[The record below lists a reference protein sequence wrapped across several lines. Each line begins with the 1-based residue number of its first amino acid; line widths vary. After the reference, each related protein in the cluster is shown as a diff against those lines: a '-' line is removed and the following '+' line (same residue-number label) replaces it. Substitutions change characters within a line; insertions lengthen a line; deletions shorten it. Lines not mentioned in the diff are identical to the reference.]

1 VRVGS
6 SVPWTGMFLL
16 LAALR
21 GSSWEDSAVF
31 RTSEEDLMMTLV
43 WTVWRNW
50 FSVVSHGRLGSMLG
64 DTYSWV
70 WHGGLAMVSGHAAIS

>member
-43 WTVWRNW
+43 WTVWRLPQSPSLTVTV
-50 FSVVSHGRLGSMLG
+50 SVRSKLVLSGQ
-64 DTYSWV
+64 SWQIRV
-70 WHGGLAMVSGHAAIS
+70 DA